1 MLIMLSHMLK
11 SFDFILR
18 MSVFE
23 GLWIGGSCPQ
33 ILIAVVYNTI
43 HLFLS
48 ISAWQRK
55 KFFFLL
61 GAHELN
67 RLTNDLNQS
76 QHILLVSD
84 LKKKKKEM
92 FINNTI
98 IYCMFMVFI
107 GQKLSSGGKSLC
119 RFFWCIYFSQISS
132 AMGCHMSVLLL
143 SACQGRTS
151 WTPWKS
157 KFSFMLKLNNSLI
170 LDLFF
175 PPYHLINLAMPVID
189 CDENVNYQ
197 KIFI

>member
-1 MLIMLSHMLK
+1 MSPDFDSSCIQYHT
-11 SFDFILR
+11 SFF
-18 MSVFE
+18 
-23 GLWIGGSCPQ
+23 
-33 ILIAVVYNTI
+33 VYFCMTEEEI
-43 HLFLS
+43 
-48 ISAWQRK
+48 
-55 KFFFLL
+55 FFFI
-61 GAHELN
+61 GSSWTEQ
-67 RLTNDLNQS
+67 TNQWS
-76 QHILLVSD
+76 KPVTTYFACVR
-84 LKKKKKEM
+84 LKKKIEM